1 MKTRILTI
9 FILLFV
15 TSSFSFSLIN
25 HSLLPTSLKIKVVNS
40 KGESV
45 QDVVVTLY
53 GTEKAYRV
61 EQNPLFESKNTD
73 KHGLVV
79 FKKLKT
85 EIYYIHAV
93 KGNASNMGEKVLTD
107 ALKEGRINKVT
118 TLISDD

>member
-9 FILLFV
+9 FILIFV
-15 TSSFSFSLIN
+15 TSSFSFSLIS

-40 KGESV
+40 KSESM
-45 QDVVVTLY
+45 QDVTVTLY
-53 GTEKAYRV
+53 GTEKAYRAG
-61 EQNPLFESKNTD
+61 QNPLFESKKTD

-79 FKKLKT
+79 FKKLKP
-85 EIYYIHAV
+85 EAYYIHAV

-118 TLISDD
+118 TLISHD